1 MLFRSCENDKLALA
15 SVRWDGRF
23 DKDLSFYVEFVHRDH
38 RWWDYSSTPYDPA
51 LMRNED
57 FNWAYY
63 SFLEFGIE
71 HDVCDAIAWGPY
83 IRWDCRE
90 GELDEI
96 GSWFDYRTD
105 CLGFRLKLSYENAY
119 TRIDGSEHEH
129 DWRIGFYVYL
139 RAFGPDMSDMF

>member
-1 MLFRSCENDKLALA
+1 
-15 SVRWDGRF
+15 
-23 DKDLSFYVEFVHRDH
+23 
-38 RWWDYSSTPYDPA
+38 
-51 LMRNED
+51 MRNED

-71 HDVCDAIAWGPY
+71 YDVCDAFAWGPY

-90 GELDEI
+90 GEMEEI

-105 CLGFRLKLSYENAY
+105 CLGFRLKLGYENSY
-119 TRIDGSEHEH
+119 KRIDGSEHKE

-139 RAFGPDMSDMF
+139 RAFGPDMGDMF